1 MRVVLILALL
11 LCFANGLS
19 AQQITAE
26 TKSGYSSEVEFLDVV
41 DDSLKFKN
49 ASGKTLTLPLKN
61 FEKETLIAIIIQN
74 ETRRGTYGPKFLLSK
89 KQEED
94 AFDLDPELKDIQR
107 LQIGRDEDSYKLLG
121 VLGATSRK
129 LIILEKKRYEG
140 FPGVD
145 LEEASYVW
153 EVDTLPLSGFDEPS
167 LILIATRF
175 IKATEEREKA
185 AEMAK
190 QAKQESENQMQERLA
205 AQKQS
210 NEQIQE
216 RLKSL
221 FGEDDNFIP
230 KKRFDHCTVTIS
242 IETFMQR
249 GPGEQLGQGT
259 VKTKKTRTLSTDDGG
274 AIDIGTHFMRE
285 LDPNPGWLD
294 QLGSNGWEMVRL
306 ERTKIP
312 DGERS
317 EYWFKREK

>member
-1 MRVVLILALL
+1 MRVVLIPALL
-11 LCFANGLS
+11 LCFANDLS

-26 TKSGYSSEVEFLDVV
+26 TKSGYSSEVQFLDVV

-94 AFDLDPELKDIQR
+94 AFDPEFKDIQR

-129 LIILEKKRYEG
+129 LITLEKKRYKG
-140 FPGVD
+140 MLGGYS
-145 LEEASYVW
+145 EEASYVW
-153 EVDTLPLSGFDEPS
+153 EVDTLPLTGFDEPS

-175 IKATEEREKA
+175 IKATEDKKKEREM
-185 AEMAK
+185 AE

-210 NEQIQE
+210 NEQIKGQ
-216 RLKSL
+216 LKSL

-242 IETFMQR
+242 IDTFMQR

-259 VKTKKTRTLSTDDGG
+259 VKTKITRTLSTDDGG
-274 AIDIGTHFMRE
+274 AIDIGTHFRRE

-306 ERTKIP
+306 ERTKSP
-312 DGERS
+312 DGSRS